1 MANSTYLKQVPH
13 LKSKK
18 VIHVKQ
24 PEKTSYMKPIYI

>member
-13 LKSKK
+13 LRSKK

-24 PEKTSYMKPIYI
+24 PENDELHETNL